1 MARFIYRMQNIL
13 NLKEKLE
20 TQAKNEFAMASS
32 AVNEEEAK
40 LKALYDR
47 KKAYEDRLK
56 TLYESD
62 LSLFDIRETSQAVE
76 LMDYQIGIQQENLRR
91 AEEILEYKREALKIA
106 MQEKETQEKLKENA
120 FEVFKQ
126 EVKAAESKEIDELV
140 SYRFGQ
146 AKEENNG

>member
-20 TQAKNEFAMASS
+20 TQAKNDFAMASS
-32 AVNEEEAK
+32 VVNEEEEK
-40 LKALYDR
+40 LNTLYGR
-47 KKAYEDRLK
+47 KEAYEERLRS
-56 TLYESD
+56 LYNDS
-62 LSLFDIRETSQAVE
+62 LSILEIKETTQAIE
-76 LMDYQIGIQQENLRR
+76 IMEYQIEIQKENLRR
-91 AEEILEYKREALKIA
+91 AEEILEQKREALKIA

-140 SYRFGQ
+140 SYRYGQ
-146 AKEENNG
+146 AKEDDNG